1 MVLNL
6 RPKCANPSC
15 AASFEWLAGG
25 KLFRFPRENREPS
38 SVNEKIAV
46 TSGSH
51 PIGHFWLCERCS
63 SVHTLTYESG
73 RGVVI
78 SPLWPELPAAKPN
91 MHLPSQCE

>member
-15 AASFEWLAGG
+15 AASFDWLAGG
-25 KLFRFPRENREPS
+25 KLFRFPREHREQLPLM
-38 SVNEKIAV
+38 ER
-46 TSGSH
+46 TTCESGSH

-63 SVHTLTYESG
+63 NVYTLNYEPG

-78 SPLWPELPAAKPN
+78 LPLWPELPAAKN
-91 MHLPSQCE
+91 KMHLPAS

>member
-1 MVLNL
+1 MVLNI

-25 KLFRFPRENREPS
+25 RLFRFPRNS
-38 SVNEKIAV
+38 AGSVHASGSDRGEG
-46 TSGSH
+46 GSH

-63 SVHTLTYESG
+63 SVYTLHYKPG

-78 SPLWPELPAAKPN
+78 LPLWPELPAAKDD
-91 MHLPSQCE
+91 MLLPAP

>member
-25 KLFRFPRENREPS
+25 KLFRFPREHHE
-38 SVNEKIAV
+38 IAP
-46 TSGSH
+46 TDGKDASASGSH

-63 SVHTLTYESG
+63 NVYTLHYEPG

-78 SPLWPELPAAKPN
+78 LSLWPELPAAKNN
-91 MHLPSQCE
+91 MHLPAS

>member
-25 KLFRFPRENREPS
+25 RLFRFPRDSNAPPPAMNGNASR
-38 SVNEKIAV
+38 AGDLQA
-46 TSGSH
+46 T
-51 PIGHFWLCERCS
+51 GHFWLCEKCS
-63 SVHTLTYESG
+63 SVYTLQYEPG

-78 SPLWPELPAAKPN
+78 RPLWPELPPAKEE
-91 MHLPSQCE
+91 MRLPAS

>member
-25 KLFRFPRENREPS
+25 KLFRFRRESGGLDPAG
-38 SVNEKIAV
+38 EKGTGA
-46 TSGSH
+46 SDSH

-63 SVHTLTYESG
+63 NVYTLHYEPG

-78 SPLWPELPAAKPN
+78 LPLWPKLPAAKN
-91 MHLPSQCE
+91 KMHLPAS

>member
-15 AASFEWLAGG
+15 AASFDWLAGG
-25 KLFRFPRENREPS
+25 KLFRFPRETRELAPPNGREAN
-38 SVNEKIAV
+38 VV
-46 TSGSH
+46 GPH

-63 SVHTLTYESG
+63 NVYTLHYQHG

-78 SPLWPELPAAKPN
+78 LPLWPELPPAKSN
-91 MHLPSQCE
+91 MHLPAL

>member
-25 KLFRFPRENREPS
+25 RLFRFPRDS
-38 SVNEKIAV
+38 SEHALAGRKSTGA
-46 TSGSH
+46 SDSQL
-51 PIGHFWLCERCS
+51 IGHFWLCERCS
-63 SVHTLTYESG
+63 NVYTLHYEPR

-78 SPLWPELPAAKPN
+78 LPLWPELPAAKNN
-91 MHLPSQCE
+91 MRLPAP

>member
-25 KLFRFPRENREPS
+25 RLFRFRRESMDLAPAGAKDTGAN
-38 SVNEKIAV
+38 
-46 TSGSH
+46 GSH

-63 SVHTLTYESG
+63 HIFTLAFDENQGVILKVLCPVLLAAEHPKQLTSG
-73 RGVVI
+73 
-78 SPLWPELPAAKPN
+78 
-91 MHLPSQCE
+91 

>member
-25 KLFRFPRENREPS
+25 KLFRFRGDSGQHVATDGND
-38 SVNEKIAV
+38 AGA
-46 TSGSH
+46 SGSH
-51 PIGHFWLCERCS
+51 SVGHFWLCERCS
-63 SVHTLTYESG
+63 NVYRLDNVPG

-78 SPLWPELPAAKPN
+78 LPLWPELPAAKN
-91 MHLPSQCE
+91 KMHLPSP

>member
-25 KLFRFPRENREPS
+25 RLFRFRRESMDLAPAGGMDTGANGPR
-38 SVNEKIAV
+38 
-46 TSGSH
+46 

-63 SVHTLTYESG
+63 NVYTLNYKPG
-73 RGVVI
+73 QGVVI
-78 SPLWPELPAAKPN
+78 LPLWPELPAAKTH
-91 MHLPSQCE
+91 MHLPAS